1 MIIEWESVP
10 ESWALQ
16 GIIVQCPN
24 LEDQAVP
31 VLAEALRSLDLRP
44 PGQPV
49 VLNLS
54 QV

>member
-10 ESWALQ
+10 KSGSLQ
-16 GIIVQCPN
+16 RITVQYPN
-24 LEDQAVP
+24 LEDQVTP
-31 VLAEALRSLDLRP
+31 ILGEALRSLDLRP

-49 VLNLS
+49 VFSLS